1 MVITVSLTEAVT
13 VICHTT
19 LKASNVYCLSFMIK
33 LTEFES

>member
-19 LKASNVYCLSFMIK
+19 LKASKQCLLFKFHDKI
-33 LTEFES
+33 EI